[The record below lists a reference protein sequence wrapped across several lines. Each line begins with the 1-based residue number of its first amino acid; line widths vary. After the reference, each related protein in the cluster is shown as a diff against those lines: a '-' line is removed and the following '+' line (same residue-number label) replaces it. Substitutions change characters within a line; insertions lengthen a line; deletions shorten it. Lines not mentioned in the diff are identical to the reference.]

1 MNRSKFFAVLA
12 FLFALAAPLV
22 VMTTV
27 EAQSSTFGDGLAVP
41 FDDEGR
47 NDGVRIDVAGV
58 SAPPQG
64 KEYVAWMVTDDSEG
78 FLNLGSLTVANG
90 TVAHT
95 FDSESEGYDGANLI
109 QMYSGWAVSVE
120 NFGTGA
126 NLDMPS
132 NRGVVYDM
140 IPSETMAEVRKLDAA
155 AHQTAAQLA
164 LAMNCAQIARVA
176 MTVED
181 AQDNLQCVVN
191 LLEGE
196 SGDNYDASA
205 GNSGGDGMG
214 ILAHIAATRAASQS
228 LASVGADRI
237 DVVNASEVAAF
248 AAANVDMWASAAQAQ
263 AVSALTIGDLAE
275 LKIFVGP
282 GGNTVISL
290 LDAALNGFDVN
301 GDGVLNEKPIPEPKD
316 PEFDDEGEL
325 TGPPEPG
332 PSERGAKRAARAAQG
347 AATLRTTAGELP
359 VVATPTPV
367 PTATPAPTATPTPI
381 PQPAGPGLP
390 GVGGIAASGPVL
402 AMALAAALAVT
413 IGGLSALR
421 ANRRRNGA

>member
-214 ILAHIAATRAASQS
+214 VLAHIAATRAASQS
-228 LASVGADRI
+228 LGNVGADRA
-237 DVVNASEVAAF
+237 DASFASAVASSASANA
-248 AAANVDMWASAAQAQ
+248 DMWASAAQTQ
-263 AVSALTIGDLAE
+263 AANALTIGDLAE

-290 LDAALNGFDVN
+290 LDAALNGFDAN
-301 GDGVLNEKPIPEPKD
+301 GDGVLNEQPLTEKD
-316 PEFDDEGEL
+316 PEVDDEGEL

-332 PSERGAKRAARAAQG
+332 PSETGAKHAARAAQL
-347 AATLRTTAGELP
+347 AATLRATAGELP
-359 VVATPTPV
+359 VVATPTPL

-390 GVGGIAASGPVL
+390 GVGGVAASGPVL

>member
-12 FLFALAAPLV
+12 FLFALTAPLV
-22 VMTTV
+22 VLTTV
-27 EAQSSTFGDGLAVP
+27 EAQSSTFGDGIAVA

-47 NDGVRIDVAGV
+47 NDGVNINVAGV
-58 SAPPQG
+58 AAPAQG

-90 TVAHT
+90 MVAHT

-126 NLDMPS
+126 NLPQPS

-155 AHQTAAQLA
+155 SHQTAAQLK
-164 LAMNCAQIARVA
+164 LAMDCAQVARVA

-181 AQDNLQCVVN
+181 AQANLQCAVN
-191 LLEGE
+191 LLEGAD
-196 SGDNYDASA
+196 GDNYDASA
-205 GNSGGDGMG
+205 GDSGGDGMG
-214 ILAHIAATRAASQS
+214 VLAHIAAMRMAAQTLSGS
-228 LASVGADRI
+228 SDRS
-237 DVVNASEVAAF
+237 DVSANSANAAA
-248 AAANVDMWASAAQAQ
+248 AAANADMWAGMARDQALI
-263 AVSALTIGDLAE
+263 ALGMGDLAQIK
-275 LKIFVGP
+275 LFTGP

-301 GDGVLNEKPIPEPKD
+301 GDGVLNEQLFPGPKD
-316 PEFDDEGEL
+316 PEKDEDGDW
-325 TGPPEPG
+325 TPPPEPG
-332 PSERGAKRAARAAQG
+332 PSETGAVHAARAAQY
-347 AATLRTTAGELP
+347 AAALRATAGELP
-359 VVATPTPV
+359 IVATPTPM
-367 PTATPAPTATPTPI
+367 PTATPIPATPTPTPV

-390 GVGGIAASGPVL
+390 GVGGMTASGSAL

-413 IGGLSALR
+413 IGGLTALR
-421 ANRRRNGA
+421 ANRRNGS